1 MPKRNSISQVHPVYD
16 RLSSGYM
23 TKGMKRKSGD
33 FPPLVLNEEAFK
45 VATFMLS
52 GIRPELSELLL
63 DSLVQKYRE
72 RPDVYQEHR
81 DFYKIYVDM
90 KAK

>member
-1 MPKRNSISQVHPVYD
+1 MPKRNSINQEQPVYD
-16 RLSSGYM
+16 RLSGSYM
-23 TKGMKRKSGD
+23 IKGMKD
-33 FPPLVLNEEAFK
+33 FPPLVLNAEAFK

-52 GIRPELSELLL
+52 GVRPELSELLL

-72 RPDVYQEHR
+72 RADVYQEHR

>member
-1 MPKRNSISQVHPVYD
+1 MPKRNSINQEQPVYD
-16 RLSSGYM
+16 RLSGGWSV
-23 TKGMKRKSGD
+23 KGID

-52 GIRPELSELLL
+52 GVRPELSELLL

-72 RPDVYQEHR
+72 RADVYQEHR